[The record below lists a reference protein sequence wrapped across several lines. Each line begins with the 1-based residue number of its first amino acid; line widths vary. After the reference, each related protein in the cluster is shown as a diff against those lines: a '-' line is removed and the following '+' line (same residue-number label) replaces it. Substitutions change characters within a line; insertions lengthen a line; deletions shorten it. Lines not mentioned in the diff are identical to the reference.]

1 MGRASYVLVVG
12 LCALGSACGP
22 GPGSG
27 PRSGDDAR
35 GAMRAALASTPEFVE
50 RGPHAAAAWAV
61 ARRFYAQRE
70 FRPAWFAG
78 GRPTRRVSEF
88 VEALLG
94 VAEHGL
100 DPADYGAREINEA
113 SASVSGGWLARP
125 VEATVAA
132 RLDARLTY
140 AFLRLATDLTR
151 GRVAPGEISPDY
163 LHRQSRDD
171 VAARLREALDS
182 HGVAQTLSSLA
193 PSHAQYTGLQQ
204 ALARYRAT
212 SQDGPGSG
220 EDHAWRIRQLEMNM
234 ERWRWAPRELGEQH
248 ILVNVAG
255 YELQVVEGYRPVLAM
270 RVVVGEPASPTPLF
284 SDAMTYVVFSP
295 YWNIPES
302 ILRQETLAQIAE
314 DPGFM
319 ARAGIEAVRM
329 SGDTVERI
337 DAAAIDWSVD
347 LAEQGVRF
355 RQVPGPENALGRVKF
370 IFPNHFSVY
379 LHDTPTP
386 AVFERARRAYSH
398 GCVRVEDPVGLAQR
412 VLRDDPGWTRE
423 RIVAAMDAREE
434 TVVRLEDPIPVHLGY
449 WTAWVQ
455 QDGTVAF
462 TDDPYGLDRRHDAAL
477 RRARRRAAP
486 PARRPD
492 RVARR

>member
-1 MGRASYVLVVG
+1 MGRTAYALLA
-12 LCALGSACGP
+12 LCALGSACSP
-22 GPGSG
+22 GPGL
-27 PRSGDDAR
+27 RTGDADGAR
-35 GAMRAALASTPEFVE
+35 DAMRAVLVSTPGFVE
-50 RGPHAAAAWAV
+50 RGPRAAAAWAV

-70 FRPAWFAG
+70 YRPAWLVG
-78 GRPTRRVSEF
+78 GRPTRRVGDL
-88 VEALLG
+88 VHALLG
-94 VAEHGL
+94 AAEHGL
-100 DPADYGAREINEA
+100 DPDDYGAQEINEA
-113 SASVSGGWLARP
+113 SASLGGSWVARP
-125 VEATVAA
+125 VDGAVAA
-132 RLDARLTY
+132 RLDAQITY
-140 AFLRLATDLTR
+140 AFLRLAADLTQ
-151 GRVAPGEISPDY
+151 GRVSPSEISPDY
-163 LHRQSRDD
+163 LHRRTRVD

-182 HGVAQTLSSLA
+182 SGVAETLSSLA
-193 PSHAQYTGLQQ
+193 PSHAQYMGLQQ

-212 SQDGPGSG
+212 SPGG
-220 EDHAWRIRQLEMNM
+220 LGADEDHGWRIRQLEMNM

-248 ILVNVAG
+248 VLVNVAG

-270 RVVVGEPASPTPLF
+270 RVVVGERASPTPLF
-284 SDAMTYVVFSP
+284 SDVMTYVVFSP

-319 ARAGIEAVRM
+319 ARAGIEAVRV
-329 SGDTVERI
+329 SGDAVERI

-355 RQVPGPENALGRVKF
+355 RQAPGPENALGRVKF

-379 LHDTPTP
+379 LHDTPNT
-386 AVFERARRAYSH
+386 AVFDRARRAYSH
-398 GCVRVEDPVGLAQR
+398 GCVRVEDPVGLAQQ
-412 VLRDDPGWTRE
+412 VLREEPGWTRD

-434 TVVRLEDPIPVHLGY
+434 TVVRLEHPIPVHLGY

-462 TDDPYGLDRRHDAAL
+462 TDDPYGLDRRHDEAL
-477 RRARRRAAP
+477 RRARRRATP
-486 PARRPD
+486 PTRRPD